1 MKPFVIFLG
10 CNIKQYV
17 YLKRIYLLGYP
28 IILIDKNKNSLGK
41 KLSFK
46 FFKCSYTDKI
56 ELFKIYKIIKQ
67 FKILGIF
74 SASSHFAH
82 IGGAYLA
89 KKLDIKYPSEKNI
102 SICMNKCL
110 FYPFFKKNNISIPKT
125 RYVKNR
131 TELRKILSKLDNKK
145 KFYLKSDFSKNPHY
159 VYSGTAQALLNKKIN
174 WKKNQFLKKKYILQK
189 EFLGKHLRVNTYNKK
204 YEVYDFFNGKKILV
218 NKYSEFEKFHII
230 KRLFKIQKILEMT
243 NWLLKFDLV
252 LNKDSYALLDIG
264 LSPPHRMKI
273 FWEKNNKDFI
283 KFYLRLFLKKI

>member
-10 CNIKQYV
+10 CNTKQYV
-17 YLKRIYLLGYP
+17 YLKRIHLLGYP
-28 IILIDKNKNSLGK
+28 IILIDKNKNSIGK

-56 ELFKIYKIIKQ
+56 ELFKIYKNIKQ

-125 RYVKNR
+125 SYVKNR
-131 TELRKILSKLDNKK
+131 DELIKKLSKLDNKK
-145 KFYLKSDFSKNPHY
+145 KFYLKSDYSKNPHY
-159 VYSGTAQALLNKKIN
+159 IYSGSVKTLLNTKIN
-174 WKKNQFLKKKYILQK
+174 WKKNRFFQKKYILQE
-189 EFLGKHLRVNTYNKK
+189 EFLGQHLRINTYNKK
-204 YEVYDFFNGKKILV
+204 YEVYDFFTGKKITKKKISQL
-218 NKYSEFEKFHII
+218 KKFNII
-230 KRLFKIQKILEMT
+230 KILFKIQKILQMKD
-243 NWLLKFDLV
+243 WLIKFDLV
-252 LNKDSYALLDIG
+252 LNKKNYALLDIG
-264 LSPPHRMKI
+264 LSPPHRMKKH
-273 FWEKNNKDFI
+273 WEINNKDFI